1 MSNFEAICESMKAHG
16 MKLPS
21 EREMLNV
28 KGARQAIWA
37 SLRYFIAKQGGQ
49 PVWLPEYDRVAAWL
63 ENNEG
68 KGLLM
73 FGGCGLGKT
82 ILGMYVIPSIILA
95 FGGKVVKCY
104 DMDEMNRNP
113 DEAKSKRFVY
123 LDDIGTESV
132 LIDYGNK
139 RAVFAEIM
147 DNAEKN
153 GNLVIVSTNLDREGL
168 ENLYGSRVIDRI
180 RSTMMAIPF
189 NGKSMR
195 GNGNKP

>member
-21 EREMLNV
+21 EREILRLR
-28 KGARQAIWA
+28 GARHAMWA
-37 SLRYFIAKQGGQ
+37 SLRYFISKQGKNA
-49 PVWLPEYDRVAAWL
+49 VWIPEYDRVAAWL
-63 ENNEG
+63 EDNDG

-73 FGGCGLGKT
+73 YGNCGMGKT
-82 ILGMYVIPSIILA
+82 ILGMYVIPSLILA
-95 FGGKVVKCY
+95 LAGKVVKCY
-104 DMDEMNRNP
+104 NMDDMNRNP
-113 DEAKSKRFVY
+113 DEVKSKRFVY

-132 LIDYGNK
+132 LMDYGNK

-153 GNLVIVSTNLDREGL
+153 GNLVIASTNLDREGL
-168 ENLYGSRVIDRI
+168 EGLYGSRVIDRI
-180 RSTMMAIPF
+180 RSTMIAIPF

-195 GNGNKP
+195 GKEDRV